1 MSLGL
6 LGDYGSDD
14 DSSSPSPLVQDTT
27 EHKEGGSSS
36 APVSRNFF
44 DDQFEADSS
53 ETSSVDEAH
62 VGAKQLTR
70 LQCRVAS

>member
-27 EHKEGGSSS
+27 EHKEG
-36 APVSRNFF
+36 V
-44 DDQFEADSS
+44 Q
-53 ETSSVDEAH
+53 
-62 VGAKQLTR
+62 
-70 LQCRVAS
+70 